1 MSHTH
6 HPDLRSN
13 PPRAF
18 GANRHKTIF
27 PEGDERRPA
36 TDPRPPVRLD
46 PSQQAVADIIRT
58 TLGPRSM
65 LKMILDASGG
75 ARPARSAPRSP
86 PAFGH
91 TGPIAPKQQK
101 LFRDPRSQQEL
112 GADPSPIV
120 PASPQSTQ
128 VSC

>member
-91 TGPIAPKQQK
+91 TGPIAPKQK
-101 LFRDPRSQQEL
+101 LFRDPRSQEEL